1 MIYSR
6 THNFVAIRNPKCG
19 STTMTTY
26 LLDSKLVNYKTDVVY
41 AERTQ
46 NLNADEKGVVSL
58 ESLDTKNPSVLAIT
72 DIPRNITPTTM
83 PSLAKITAMRRRR
96 SFYLA
101 NPKANELDFLHSDLP
116 NPLIKSFDGRKV
128 EMASRLMSVHATY
141 DELVAAGVVPNTT
154 PCYSTIR
161 HPVERWVS
169 QVNAYYTTS
178 VIDIGLNELSL
189 SLLENTQD
197 SVFNT
202 PQSAFFSEAPTLWNI
217 ENLHE
222 HISAFIEER
231 GGRVRNKW
239 VARQNLSGVGAENL
253 TAEVGQKIFS
263 RFEKD
268 FVMWEKA
275 FAVYN

>member
-101 NPKANELDFLHSDLP
+101 NPKANELDFLHSDIP

-141 DELVAAGVVPNTT
+141 D
-154 PCYSTIR
+154 
-161 HPVERWVS
+161 
-169 QVNAYYTTS
+169 
-178 VIDIGLNELSL
+178 
-189 SLLENTQD
+189 
-197 SVFNT
+197 
-202 PQSAFFSEAPTLWNI
+202 
-217 ENLHE
+217 
-222 HISAFIEER
+222 
-231 GGRVRNKW
+231 
-239 VARQNLSGVGAENL
+239 
-253 TAEVGQKIFS
+253 
-263 RFEKD
+263 
-268 FVMWEKA
+268 
-275 FAVYN
+275 